1 MLPGDFVE
9 TGAMRFLSA
18 SPKTPAKAI
27 ALVGS
32 GAAALGQLRT
42 LRAGGARVRWFPL
55 RADVAEEALTLAGPG
70 RLEISI
76 GDPLKADLT
85 DVAAIVA
92 AAGNYIDA
100 GIVER
105 ARAQRIPVSVVDH
118 PELSSAVFPD
128 LDARLAREAA

>member
-1 MLPGDFVE
+1 MRVLP
-9 TGAMRFLSA
+9 TFLR
-18 SPKTPAKAI
+18 TPTSNTPTKAI
-27 ALVGS
+27 ALVGA
-32 GAAALGQLRT
+32 GAAALGKLRT
-42 LRAGGARVRWFPL
+42 LRASGARVRWFPL

-76 GDPLKADLT
+76 GDPLKADLS

-92 AAGNYIDA
+92 AVGDDIDA

-105 ARAQRIPVSVVDH
+105 ARALRIPVDVVDH
-118 PELSSAVFPD
+118 PELSSTAFPG

>member
-1 MLPGDFVE
+1 MRVLP
-9 TGAMRFLSA
+9 A
-18 SPKTPAKAI
+18 SLRTPTRNTPGKAI

-32 GAAALGQLRT
+32 GPAALGKLRT

-76 GDPLKADLT
+76 GDPLKADLS

-92 AAGNYIDA
+92 AVGNDIDA
-100 GIVER
+100 AIVER
-105 ARAQRIPVSVVDH
+105 ARVQRIPVNVVDH
-118 PELSSAVFPD
+118 PELSSVVFPD

>member
-1 MLPGDFVE
+1 MRVLP
-9 TGAMRFLSA
+9 TSLRA
-18 SPKTPAKAI
+18 STSNTPTKAI

-32 GAAALGQLRT
+32 GPAALGKLRT

-76 GDPLKADLT
+76 GDPLKADLS

-92 AAGNYIDA
+92 AVGNDIDTW
-100 GIVER
+100 IVER
-105 ARAQRIPVSVVDH
+105 ARALRIPVDVVDH
-118 PELSSAVFPD
+118 PELSSTAFPG
-128 LDARLAREAA
+128 LEARLAREAA

>member
-1 MLPGDFVE
+1 
-9 TGAMRFLSA
+9 MRFLAA
-18 SPKTPAKAI
+18 SRKTPAKTI

-32 GAAALGQLRT
+32 GAVALGKLRT

-92 AAGNYIDA
+92 AAGDHIDA

-105 ARAQRIPVSVVDH
+105 ARELRIPFDVVAH

>member
-1 MLPGDFVE
+1 MRVLP
-9 TGAMRFLSA
+9 TSLRA
-18 SPKTPAKAI
+18 STSNTPTKAI

-32 GAAALGQLRT
+32 GPTALGKLRT

-76 GDPLKADLT
+76 GDPLKADLS

-92 AAGNYIDA
+92 AVGTDIDA
-100 GIVER
+100 RLVER
-105 ARAQRIPVSVVDH
+105 ARAQRIPVDVVDH
-118 PELSSAVFPD
+118 PELSSTAFPD